1 MATNKKIVKVEDT
14 QPEKAKAAA
23 AGAAEEAAQAKP
35 GAGAGEAAPAKAAN
49 VWKPTE
55 EAKKKATTLR
65 AFAIVLWV
73 LALGCE
79 GAAIYFLFQKPVNMV
94 LLIVFIAVDLV
105 LALTGSF
112 LWKKANR
119 LDPASEKDKAKF
131 FIQNQ
136 LGVFISVIA
145 FLPLVVLVFT
155 DKNLDKK
162 HKGILGVV
170 AVVAL
175 LAAGFGSA
183 SYNPPSVEQYT
194 EETNAVVT
202 LMGQDQVYWTEY
214 GEKYHLYDD
223 CQHINTDATAQIYQG
238 TVAQAHEAKNITEL
252 CKTCEGR
259 AAKEHPGISEAVAA
273 DAAAL
278 DEADADG
285 PTEADG
291 AAADDADGGTDG
303 DAADSAA

>member
-23 AGAAEEAAQAKP
+23 ASAGETAEAK
-35 GAGAGEAAPAKAAN
+35 AGADAKGAAPAQPGN

-65 AFAIVLWV
+65 VVAIVLWV

-94 LLIVFIAVDLV
+94 LLIVFIAVDMV
-105 LALTGSF
+105 LALVGSF

-145 FLPLVVLVFT
+145 FLPLVVLIFT

-162 HKGILGVV
+162 HKGILGAV

-194 EETNAVVT
+194 EETNAVVS

-223 CQHINTDATAQIYQG
+223 CQHINTDATTQIYQG

-252 CKTCEGR
+252 CKTCEAR
-259 AAKEHPGISEAVAA
+259 AEKDHPGIADAAAA

-278 DEADADG
+278 AG
-285 PTEADG
+285 ADG
-291 AAADDADGGTDG
+291 ADDGADG
-303 DAADSAA
+303 AEVDSAA